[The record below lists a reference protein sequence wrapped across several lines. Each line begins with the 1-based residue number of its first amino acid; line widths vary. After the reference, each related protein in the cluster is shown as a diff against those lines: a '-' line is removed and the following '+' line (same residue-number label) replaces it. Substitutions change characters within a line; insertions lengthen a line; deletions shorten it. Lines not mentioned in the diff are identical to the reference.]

1 MGKGRMSGVRSP
13 RWLKILQSMSPVGQL
28 GFARDKRQGPIARAG
43 RGSGKSFT
51 MATKYDSVS
60 DAHPNYS
67 SVFIAFSSERAR
79 DIMLPAIWKLNE
91 TYGCG
96 IVERRGDRSVVWPN
110 GYRLLFRGCGDRT
123 ECDKRRGTPW
133 VMAGWD
139 EPASIA
145 PGLLEYDIHEC
156 VEPRLADFN
165 GQWFVGGTPGPIE
178 IGYWHKLSSG
188 AAGYP
193 VHEWDARTNPYINAM
208 QFMLDTLQRMQ
219 GVPPRD
225 TWPAHCSTL
234 MDLINDPKCWHLLPA
249 KFVREYLGRWVKDL
263 RALIYK
269 LTAKNNYRTLP
280 LAPNRWT
287 IGCDL
292 GSYNEDDSE
301 LRHLDKAAISVC
313 ASHSSMPTIWTP
325 TSRKLLS
332 VDIDILH
339 HELRLELDKHPD
351 AVVHVD
357 TASAGKLVE
366 LTFRKWGIP
375 IQAAMKGPKLRR
387 IQLVQSAVDN
397 GNLQLLE
404 GGCLDLRDE
413 SVTLVWNDK
422 RDNHSEICA
431 DDTWDSELMAA
442 VPHFG
447 DHEPPPPAAPEQGSP
462 EWHQA
467 QELAEF
473 EQALEDAHAEA
484 VGRVRG

>member
-1 MGKGRMSGVRSP
+1 
-13 RWLKILQSMSPVGQL
+13 MSPVGQL
-28 GFARDKRQGPIARAG
+28 GFARDTRQGPIALAG

-51 MATKYDSVS
+51 MATKYDSVN
-60 DAHPNYS
+60 DAHPNCS
-67 SVFIAFSSERAR
+67 SVFVAVSSERAR

-96 IVERRGDRSVVWPN
+96 ITERRGERSVVWPN
-110 GYRLLFRGCGDRT
+110 EYRLLFRGCGDRG

-139 EPASIA
+139 EPASIS

-156 VEPRLADFN
+156 VEPRLADYN

-178 IGYWHKLSSG
+178 VGYWHKLSSG

-193 VHEWDARTNPYINAM
+193 VHTWDARTNPYMDAM
-208 QFMLDTLQRMQ
+208 RFMYETLQRMQ

-225 TWPAHCSTL
+225 QWPAHCNTL

-263 RALIYK
+263 RALIYR

-280 LAPNRWT
+280 IEPNYKT

-313 ASHSSMPTIWTP
+313 LSHSSMPTIWTP
-325 TSRKLLS
+325 ESRKLRE
-332 VDIDILH
+332 VDLDILH
-339 HELRLELDKHPD
+339 HELRGTLDRHPG

-366 LTFRKWGIP
+366 LTFAKWGIP
-375 IQAAMKGPKLRR
+375 IVGAEKGRKLRR
-387 IQLVQSAVDN
+387 IQLGQAAVDN
-397 GNLQLLE
+397 GNLQLKE
-404 GGCLDLRDE
+404 GECNDLREE
-413 SVTLVWNDK
+413 STTLVWNDA

-431 DDTWDSELMAA
+431 DDAWDSELMAA

-447 DHEPPPPAAPEQGSP
+447 DHQPPPPKEPEPGTP
-462 EWHQA
+462 EYVQQ

-473 EQALEDAHAEA
+473 EEALEQAHDEA
-484 VGRVRG
+484 VGRVWG